1 MENQEMIVVKCGG
14 SVMSQLNGA
23 FFTSLNRLAAQG
35 YGMVIV
41 HGGGPEIDGMLKQLH
56 ISSEFVDGLRKTS
69 AEALSIVQMVLAGK
83 VNKQLV
89 ASLQQFGLNSVG
101 LSGCDGMLLEA
112 EAIDYE
118 KWGHVGEV
126 VNVNE
131 DLLLQ
136 LIQKG
141 YTPVLSSIGFNQK
154 GESFN
159 INADLA
165 AGAVAKA
172 LGAKQLVFITDVP
185 GIMKDG
191 ELLEQVTPNYVDQL
205 IQDEVI
211 YGGMIPKVKSAV
223 KALSSSLPKV
233 QIVSGNSSFMNE
245 NGKWIGTTIQYTEE
259 EAEGEAHEFFVSNIS
274 TV

>member
-1 MENQEMIVVKCGG
+1 MKNQDVIVVKCGG
-14 SVMSQLNGA
+14 SVMSQLNEA

-35 YGMVIV
+35 YQLVVV
-41 HGGGPEIDGMLKQLH
+41 HGGGPEINGMLDQLH
-56 ISSEFVDGLRKTS
+56 IPSEFVDGLRKTS

-89 ASLQQFGLNSVG
+89 ASLQQVGLNGVG

-118 KWGHVGEV
+118 KWGYVGEV
-126 VNVNE
+126 VNVNAE
-131 DLLLQ
+131 LLVHLM
-136 LIQKG
+136 QKG

-191 ELLEQVTPNYVDQL
+191 DLLEKVTPSYVDQL

-223 KALSSSLPKV
+223 KALSSSLPTV
-233 QIVSGNSSFMNE
+233 QIVSGKSSFMDE
-245 NGKWIGTTIQYTEE
+245 NGKWIGTTVQYTEDRVE
-259 EAEGEAHEFFVSNIS
+259 EEAHEFFVSNIS